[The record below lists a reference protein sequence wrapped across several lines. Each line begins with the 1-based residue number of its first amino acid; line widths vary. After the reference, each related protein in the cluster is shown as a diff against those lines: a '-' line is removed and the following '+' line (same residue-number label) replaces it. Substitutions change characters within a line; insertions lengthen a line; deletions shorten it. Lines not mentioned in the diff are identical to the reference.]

1 MDTASEPR
9 HGGSVPVRSSGKVRA
24 MGPGLGS
31 AALVEV
37 SKTTGSSRQVRPV
50 GPGLCSTALVK
61 VSKTTVAA
69 GTVLDKDKRHYI
81 FLIKI

>member
-1 MDTASEPR
+1 
-9 HGGSVPVRSSGKVRA
+9 
-24 MGPGLGS
+24 MGPGHCS
-31 AALVEV
+31 TALVKV

-69 GTVLDKDKRHYI
+69 GTVLDKDKRH
-81 FLIKI
+81 

>member
-31 AALVEV
+31 AALVQV
-37 SKTTGSSRQVRPV
+37 SKTTGSSRQVRSV
-50 GPGLCSTALVK
+50 GPGLGSAARVE
-61 VSKTTVAA
+61 VSKTTGSSSRSGLWVLGTAA
-69 GTVLDKDKRHYI
+69 QLWLR
-81 FLIKI
+81 